1 MFKFIF
7 KLSLKTRKKIRS
19 RLIYNSHILLQL
31 AIVLVIVLGS
41 FVPGVLSIKNT
52 QQFSRFSQ
60 WCEHR
65 ETRSTQEQQT
75 VEVLLQ
81 SIETSD
87 CHTATDKLETLTELY
102 LENQQISDLSPLE
115 TLPQLQ
121 VLYLS
126 NNQIS
131 DLQPLSVLTQ
141 LQKLYLNGNQ
151 ISDLRPLS
159 PLNHL
164 NLLYLDDN
172 QIADLTPLSQL
183 SQLTELYLSGN
194 QIIHLDPLANLT
206 QLTGLYLWRN
216 QIYDIQPLSQ
226 LTQLIRLNLGDNR
239 ITSIDPLRPLKQ
251 LVQLDLDDNQI
262 TELDPLSVLSDLT
275 AIDLRN
281 NPIAAKICP
290 ILPATICLFSDDA
303 AELYARAQSQYEQGD
318 LLTAIAT
325 FQEALEIYKN
335 SRDRLREGDT
345 LDRLGRIHSDLG
357 QYAQALELYQQAAI
371 HRQELGDRQGES
383 ETLTSL
389 GITFARLGQ
398 YDRARSSLER
408 AWEIYQSLEIW
419 QKSGLRPEPQEGILF
434 DSLALVYDK
443 LGKASQA
450 LRFAKQALASYRR
463 GGDRYGEA
471 TALNR
476 VGEAYL
482 RVGNPERGL
491 MFLEKARNL
500 TQEIRDLSGEARS
513 LDAIGQVYASQG
525 KTKTALEFY
534 QQALIRHR
542 AVGDMAGEGTTLN
555 HLGAL
560 FLQTGQLPEATETLQ
575 KTIEV
580 WEFLRPGLTDESKI
594 SIADTQATTYRLL
607 QQALIARGEKEAALE
622 IAERGRARAFV
633 ELLAIRLRDDA
644 DFSDLLEP
652 PKIERIR
659 QIARSQ
665 NATLVEYSIVED
677 ELYIWVVQP
686 NGQIEFQRSNFKT
699 RIGGLT
705 LSEFVT
711 ASRDHLGV
719 RSAIEIVQKSKP
731 PAIELQGETLQQ
743 LYQLL
748 IEPIANWLPSNPEER
763 TILIPQGPLFLVPF
777 PALQDAQGT
786 YLIEQHTLLTAPA
799 IQLLQ
804 FDRSSRVGAVNDAV
818 APPGSPLEDILVVGN
833 PTMPSI
839 SVDIDRPAV
848 QLPPLPGAGQEA
860 IAIAE
865 LLGTTALTGDRAT
878 KSAVVSQLPTARLVH
893 LATHGLLEDFE
904 SGVPGALA
912 LAPDAGS
919 SSEHPQ
925 GTIDGLLTSGE
936 ILNLHLNA
944 ELVVLSACD
953 TGRGNITGDGV
964 IGLSRSFLTAGV
976 PAVVV
981 SLWSVGDNST
991 QTLMVEFY
999 RQMQQNPD
1007 RSQALRQ
1014 AMLTTMAQYP
1024 DPIDWAA
1031 FTFIGKPKGD
1041 RTLAQLP
1048 QK

>member
-1 MFKFIF
+1 M
-7 KLSLKTRKKIRS
+7 
-19 RLIYNSHILLQL
+19 
-31 AIVLVIVLGS
+31 IVLGS
-41 FVPGVLSIKNT
+41 FVPGVLSIENT
-52 QQFSRFSQ
+52 QQFDHFSQ

-65 ETRSTQEQQT
+65 ETRETQEQKT

-81 SIETSD
+81 SIGTSD
-87 CHTATDKLETLTELY
+87 CEAATDRLETLTELY

-194 QIIHLDPLANLT
+194 QIVHLDPLANLT
-206 QLTGLYLWRN
+206 QLTGLYLWKN
-216 QIYDIQPLSQ
+216 QIYDIQALSQ
-226 LTQLIRLNLGDNR
+226 LTQLSRLNLGDNR
-239 ITSIDPLRPLKQ
+239 ITTIEPLRPLKQ

-262 TELDPLSVLSDLT
+262 TELDPLSALSKLT

-303 AELYARAQSQYEQGD
+303 AELYDRAQAQYERGN

-325 FQEALEIYKN
+325 FQEALEIYRN
-335 SRDRLREGDT
+335 SQDRLREGDT

-357 QYAQALELYQQAAI
+357 QYPQALELYQQAAI

-500 TQEIRDLSGEARS
+500 TREIRDLSGEARS
-513 LDAIGQVYASQG
+513 LDSIGEVYASQG
-525 KTKTALEFY
+525 KAKTALEFY
-534 QQALIRHR
+534 QQALIRRR
-542 AVGDMAGEGTTLN
+542 AVGDIAGEGTTLN

-560 FLQTGQLPEATETLQ
+560 FLQTGQLAEATETLQ

-580 WEFLRPGLTDESKI
+580 WESLRPGLTDESKI

-644 DFSDLLEP
+644 DFSHQLEP
-652 PKIERIR
+652 PTIDQIR

-686 NGQIEFQRSNFKT
+686 HGQIEFQRSNFKT

-711 ASRDHLGV
+711 ASRNHMGV
-719 RSAIEIVQKSKP
+719 RSAIEIVLESKP
-731 PAIELQGETLQQ
+731 PTIELQGETLQQ
-743 LYQLL
+743 LHQLL
-748 IEPIANWLPSNPEER
+748 IEPIADWLPSNPEDR
-763 TILIPQGPLFLVPF
+763 TIFIPQGSLFLVPF
-777 PALQDAQGT
+777 PALQDAKGA

-804 FDRSSRVGAVNDAV
+804 FGSSRVGAVNDAV
-818 APPGSPLEDILVVGN
+818 APPSSSPEDILVVGN

-848 QLPPLPGAGQEA
+848 QLPPLPGAQQEA

-919 SSEHPQ
+919 SSKDGQ
-925 GTIDGLLTSGE
+925 GTIDGLLTAGE
-936 ILNLHLNA
+936 ILNLNLNA

-999 RQMQQNPD
+999 RQMQHNPD

-1014 AMLTTMAQYP
+1014 AILTTMAQYP

-1031 FTFIGKPKGD
+1031 FAFIGEPEGD
-1041 RTLAQLP
+1041 RASDSTHP
-1048 QK
+1048 KIMQKVARMPIFY